1 MKVFLPVFLS
11 FVLGIFSMGF
21 QLLGSRMLN
30 PWFGSSIIVW
40 AFIISIFLAAFSLG
54 SLLGGVLVRLSGPVR
69 FRALCAV
76 SVCAVAGFGFNALFS
91 WPVLAA
97 IDSWAPPLP
106 VALGLA
112 CGALFFLPVCA
123 LASLTPV
130 LIQRV
135 SECGQ
140 KAGFAS
146 GLVYC
151 VSTLGNIAGIMLTA
165 FVFIPR
171 LPVSSLLLVWTVGIA
186 LVSAVLLRCLRA

>member
-1 MKVFLPVFLS
+1 VKVFIPVLLS
-11 FVLGIFSMGF
+11 FILGIFSMGF

-40 AFIISIFLAAFSLG
+40 AFIISIFLAAFSAG
-54 SLLGGVLVRLSGPVR
+54 SLLGGVIVRLSGTGR

-76 SVCAVAGFGFNALFS
+76 TVAAVLGFGFNAFFS
-91 WPVLAA
+91 GRVLAGVDA
-97 IDSWAPPLP
+97 WAPPLP
-106 VALGLA
+106 LALGVV
-112 CGALFFLPVCA
+112 CGTLFFLPVCA
-123 LASLTPV
+123 LSSLTPV

-135 SECGQ
+135 SESGQ

-165 FVFIPR
+165 FFLIPAM
-171 LPVSSLLLVWTVGIA
+171 PVSTLLLVWTAGIV
-186 LVSAVLLRCLRA
+186 LVSIVLLRWLYV